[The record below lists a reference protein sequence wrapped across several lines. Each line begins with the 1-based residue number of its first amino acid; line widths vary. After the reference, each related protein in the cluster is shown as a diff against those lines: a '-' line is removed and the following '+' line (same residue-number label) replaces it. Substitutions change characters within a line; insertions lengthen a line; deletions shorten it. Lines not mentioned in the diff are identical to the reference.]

1 MRQRGDREGRGRGD
15 SLGESEGGGP
25 AVDLAG
31 MTGR

>member
-1 MRQRGDREGRGRGD
+1 MKQRENREAGERGD

>member
-1 MRQRGDREGRGRGD
+1 MKQMGDREAGDRGD